1 MNLVVDVVI
10 WCLNVINKFMK
21 AALTEAKKAYM
32 IAEVPVGAVIVY
44 NNKIIARGHNTR
56 ETNQSVL
63 GHAEI
68 NAIKKASKKIGS
80 WRLEDCDIYVTLEPC
95 PMCSGAIIQSRI
107 KNLYFGAYDLKG
119 GACGSVLNLFEHP
132 FNHKVNVTGGVMEME
147 CSRIIKDFFKELRQ
161 KNVDNHQ

>member
-1 MNLVVDVVI
+1 
-10 WCLNVINKFMK
+10 MK
-21 AALTEAKKAYM
+21 AALAEAKKAYM

-147 CSRIIKDFFKELRQ
+147 CSRSIKDFFKELRQ
-161 KNVDNHQ
+161 KNVDNH

>member
-1 MNLVVDVVI
+1 
-10 WCLNVINKFMK
+10 MK
-21 AALTEAKKAYM
+21 AALAEAKKAYM

-107 KNLYFGAYDLKG
+107 KNLYFGSYDNNYGAFTSKVDLRVIANSKLNVYG
-119 GACGSVLNLFEHP
+119 GLLENECDDVLNE
-132 FNHKVNVTGGVMEME
+132 
-147 CSRIIKDFFKELRQ
+147 FFKNLRA
-161 KNVDNHQ
+161 

>member
-1 MNLVVDVVI
+1 
-10 WCLNVINKFMK
+10 MK

-32 IAEVPVGAVIVY
+32 IAEVHVGAVIVY

>member
-1 MNLVVDVVI
+1 ME
-10 WCLNVINKFMK
+10 
-21 AALTEAKKAYM
+21 AALKEAVKAYQLG
-32 IAEVPVGAVIVY
+32 EVPVGAVIVY

-56 ETNQSVL
+56 ELSQSVL

-95 PMCSGAIIQSRI
+95 SMCSGAIIQSRI
-107 KNLYFGAYDLKG
+107 KNLYFGAYDLKT
-119 GACGSVLNLFEHP
+119 GACGSVLNLFDYP
-132 FNHKVNVTGGVMEME
+132 FNHKVNIYGGIMEEE

-161 KNVDNHQ
+161 KNIANND